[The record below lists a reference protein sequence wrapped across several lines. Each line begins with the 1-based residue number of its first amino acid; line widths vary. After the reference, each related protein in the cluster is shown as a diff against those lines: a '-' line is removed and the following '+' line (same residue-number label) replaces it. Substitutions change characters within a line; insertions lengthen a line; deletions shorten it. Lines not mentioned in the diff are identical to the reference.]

1 MVVVVVG
8 WWRVLIDARYD
19 WYGWRWRFRLSTV
32 AFLPNLT
39 SIQLTG
45 LTLLVYKYSVSTLR
59 YAMTNLVATEL
70 VTILSTLSRCT
81 ALSPRVLRIVGSLFS
96 L

>member
-1 MVVVVVG
+1 MVVVVG

-32 AFLPNLT
+32 TFLPNLT
-39 SIQLTG
+39 SILIG
-45 LTLLVYKYSVSTLR
+45 PTLLVYKYSVSTLR
-59 YAMTNLVATEL
+59 YAITNLVAAEL

-81 ALSPRVLRIVGSLFS
+81 ALSPRRVLRIAGSLFS

>member
-1 MVVVVVG
+1 MVVVVG

-19 WYGWRWRFRLSTV
+19 WYGWRRRFHLSTLTI
-32 AFLPNLT
+32 LPNLT
-39 SIQLTG
+39 SILIG
-45 LTLLVYKYSVSTLR
+45 PTLLAYKYSVSTLR

-81 ALSPRVLRIVGSLFS
+81 YRLVSLPCVSYCRFVI
-96 L
+96 